1 MWFLFDKLALHC
13 ALLWSVD
20 TAMSSTKTVEPIEV
34 PFHGG
39 LQELCIGWGHD
50 PDFSFF
56 FSGQRT
62 KSHPPLLSSPP
73 SHPFRSKPPLN
84 TVRGAGGTQQ
94 APPVGSGVKTQPTNN
109 LVHIGVKKCFDAV
122 GWAAGRASGL

>member
-1 MWFLFDKLALHC
+1 VGSRNCVSGGARIPTFLF
-13 ALLWSVD
+13 
-20 TAMSSTKTVEPIEV
+20 SSQGK
-34 PFHGG
+34 
-39 LQELCIGWGHD
+39 
-50 PDFSFF
+50 
-56 FSGQRT
+56 GQNPT
-62 KSHPPLLSSPP
+62 LLSFSPP

-94 APPVGSGVKTQPTNN
+94 APPVVSGVKTQPTNN